1 MKTSKRHSQEIMR
14 EIRIRQSR
22 AETVKKRTLK
32 TSVFAVAIGLLLP
45 ATVYASAGKK
55 SSPFSD
61 TPALSEDIEKD
72 EPFTPPAQAPLA

>member
-14 EIRIRQSR
+14 KIEQRKARIQT
-22 AETVKKRTLK
+22 AKNRTLK
-32 TSVFAVAIGLLLP
+32 TAVFAVAIGLLLP